1 MLWLMV
7 MFMCGG
13 PARGEQRAAPGRA
26 AKPWQ
31 YLIMATTTEL
41 RHALGK
47 IGIWMPPMSA
57 LGLDPGQYGREIE
70 SKGFRS
76 VWFPGVNDGTSLD
89 AVEATL
95 AGTSDLYVGTGI
107 ASVWHWDP
115 ADLAARADRLAASY
129 GDRFILGL
137 GNSHAPV
144 VQALG
149 QAYAKPY
156 SKTVEFL
163 DALPDTAAP
172 LVLAAL
178 GPKMLELARD
188 RALGAHP
195 YFTPPEHTAFARQA
209 LGPQP
214 LLIPEVALSLTPG
227 ADGTAN
233 ARAYASFY
241 LQLPNYTSNLRRFGF
256 SDGDI
261 ANGGSDHLI
270 ATITPNGPAESLTR
284 IRQHLDAGADHVV
297 VQLLGPEGKF
307 ASGSLGELAEL
318 AGDLLA

>member
-1 MLWLMV
+1 MV
-7 MFMCGG
+7 
-13 PARGEQRAAPGRA
+13 
-26 AKPWQ
+26 
-31 YLIMATTTEL
+31 TTTEL
-41 RHALGK
+41 RHALGR
-47 IGIWMPPMSA
+47 IGIWMPPMPA
-57 LGLDPGQYGREIE
+57 LGLDPGQYGHQIE
-70 SKGFRS
+70 SQGFRS
-76 VWFPGVNDGTSLD
+76 VWFPGVNDVTSLD

-95 AGTSDLYVGTGI
+95 AGTSTLFVGTGI

-137 GNSHAPV
+137 GNSHASV

-149 QAYAKPY
+149 QEYVKPY

-163 DALPDTAAP
+163 NALPETRAP

-178 GPKMLELARD
+178 GPKMLELAAGRT
-188 RALGAHP
+188 LGAHP

-209 LGPQP
+209 IGPQP
-214 LLIPEVALSLTPG
+214 LLIPEVAVSLTPG
-227 ADGTAN
+227 ADGEAN
-233 ARAYASFY
+233 ARAYAQFY
-241 LQLPNYTSNLRRFGF
+241 LRLPNYAGNLRRFGF
-256 SDGDI
+256 TDADI
-261 ANGGSDHLI
+261 AGSGSDQLI

-307 ASGSLGELAEL
+307 APGSLGELAEL
-318 AGDLLA
+318 AADLLA

>member
-1 MLWLMV
+1 
-7 MFMCGG
+7 
-13 PARGEQRAAPGRA
+13 
-26 AKPWQ
+26 
-31 YLIMATTTEL
+31 MASSTEL

-47 IGIWMPPMSA
+47 IGIWMPPMAA
-57 LGLDPGQYGREIE
+57 LGLNPGQYGREIE
-70 SKGFRS
+70 SRGFRS
-76 VWFPGVNDGTSLD
+76 VWFPGVNDGESLD

-95 AGTSDLYVGTGI
+95 AGTSELYVGTGI

-144 VQALG
+144 VAALG

-163 DALPDTAAP
+163 DALPSTRAP
-172 LVLAAL
+172 VVLAAL
-178 GPKMLELARD
+178 GPKMLELSRD
-188 RALGAHP
+188 RTLGAHP
-195 YFTPPEHTAFARQA
+195 YFTPPEHTAFARQV

-214 LLIPEVALSLTPG
+214 LLIPELALSLTPG
-227 ADGTAN
+227 ADGAAN
-233 ARAYASFY
+233 ARAYAARY

-256 SDGDI
+256 TDEDI
-261 ANGGSDHLI
+261 ADGGSDRLI
-270 ATITPNGPAESLTR
+270 ATVTPSGPSESLTR

-297 VQLLGPEGKF
+297 VQLLGPGGQF
-307 ASGSLGELAEL
+307 AAGSLGELAEL
-318 AGDLLA
+318 VSDLLP

>member
-1 MLWLMV
+1 
-7 MFMCGG
+7 
-13 PARGEQRAAPGRA
+13 
-26 AKPWQ
+26 
-31 YLIMATTTEL
+31 MASSTEL

-47 IGIWMPPMSA
+47 IGIWMPPMAA
-57 LGLDPGQYGREIE
+57 LGLDPEQYGREIE
-70 SKGFRS
+70 SRGFRS
-76 VWFPGVNDGTSLD
+76 VWFPGVNDGESLD

-115 ADLAARADRLAASY
+115 ADLAARADHLAASY

-144 VQALG
+144 VAALG

-163 DALPDTAAP
+163 DALPSTRAP
-172 LVLAAL
+172 VVLAAL

-188 RALGAHP
+188 RTLGAHP
-195 YFTPPEHTAFARQA
+195 YFTPPEHTAFARQV

-214 LLIPEVALSLTPG
+214 LLIPELALSLTPG
-227 ADGTAN
+227 DDGAAN
-233 ARAYASFY
+233 ARAYAGLY
-241 LQLPNYTSNLRRFGF
+241 LQLPNYTSSLRRFGF
-256 SDGDI
+256 TDDDI
-261 ANGGSDHLI
+261 AGGGSDRLI
-270 ATITPNGPAESLTR
+270 ATITPTGPSESLTR

-297 VQLLGPEGKF
+297 VQLLGPGGQF
-307 ASGSLGELAEL
+307 ATGNLGELAEL
-318 AGDLLA
+318 VGDLLT

>member
-1 MLWLMV
+1 
-7 MFMCGG
+7 
-13 PARGEQRAAPGRA
+13 
-26 AKPWQ
+26 
-31 YLIMATTTEL
+31 
-41 RHALGK
+41 
-47 IGIWMPPMSA
+47 MSA
-57 LGLDPGQYGREIE
+57 LGLDPRQYGREIE
-70 SKGFRS
+70 SRGFRS
-76 VWFPGVNDGTSLD
+76 VWFPGVNDSKSLD

-115 ADLAARADRLAASY
+115 ADLAARADRLVASY

-149 QAYAKPY
+149 QAYTKPY

-163 DALPDTAAP
+163 DALPDTQAP
-172 LVLAAL
+172 VVLAAL
-178 GPKMLELARD
+178 GPKMLELSRD
-188 RALGAHP
+188 RTFGAHP

-209 LGPQP
+209 IGPQP

-227 ADGTAN
+227 ADGAEN
-233 ARAYASFY
+233 ARAYAAFY

-256 SDGDI
+256 TDADI
-261 ANGGSDHLI
+261 AGGGSDHLI
-270 ATITPNGPAESLTR
+270 TTITPNGPAESLAR

-297 VQLLGPEGKF
+297 VQLLGPAGKF
-307 ASGSLGELAEL
+307 AADSLGELAEL
-318 AGDLLA
+318 AAELLT